1 MTTPQD
7 LECLTSL
14 ASVGGVTP
22 EGSALVDGR
31 TISWRYTSDS
41 KTIME
46 VSASSRKAVY
56 WSGWEWDT
64 ESMNVTWI
72 GIGNPT
78 TQRATVSI
86 SQTSYVKENGS
97 WRLSSMNLRK
107 GLPIGEN
114 SKFSLLDMVKEG
126 GFNQN

>member
-22 EGSALVDGR
+22 EGCVLEDGR
-31 TISWRYTSDS
+31 TISWKYTSGS
-41 KTIME
+41 TTRME
-46 VSASSRKAVY
+46 VSASSNKTVY

-64 ESMNVTWI
+64 KSMSVTWI
-72 GIGNPT
+72 GIGNPS

-86 SQTSYVKENGS
+86 SQTLYVRKNGS
-97 WRLSSMNLRK
+97 WLLSSMSLRR
-107 GLPIGEN
+107 GLPIGDG
-114 SKFSLLDMVKEG
+114 SKYTLLDMVEEEG
-126 GFNQN
+126 FQQN

>member
-1 MTTPQD
+1 MTEHKD
-7 LECLTSL
+7 LEFLTSL

-22 EGSALVDGR
+22 KGNVSVDGR
-31 TISWRYTSDS
+31 TIYWEYSSDS
-41 KTIME
+41 TNKME
-46 VSASSRKAVY
+46 VSVSSRMMGY

-86 SQTSYVKENGS
+86 SQTLYALKNGQ
-97 WRLSSMNLRK
+97 WQLVSMNLRK

-114 SKFSLLDMVKEG
+114 SKYSLLDMTNG
-126 GFNQN
+126 SNLHLN